1 MRLPVTVLTILL
13 VTGCGWRFPLWPDTR
28 SAADR
33 AREVEPHCTR
43 DADRNGAGS
52 FTASLVESVEPDY
65 SVVMSSNDRVSH
77 LRGARL
83 HLRPDAT
90 ATAAALQRKLECHEA
105 LVTLGKVSA
114 LQGDPFVLRDVWLD
128 IHVEFAGDD
137 LVTSVAVARY
147 DIDDARQVLA
157 RARSFAA
164 SSR

>member
-1 MRLPVTVLTILL
+1 MLL

-33 AREVEPHCTR
+33 AREFEPHCTR
-43 DADRNGAGS
+43 DADRNGAES
-52 FTASLVESVEPDY
+52 FTGSLIESVEPDY
-65 SVVMSSNDRVSH
+65 SVVMSSNDRAIH

-83 HLRPDAT
+83 HLRPDAS
-90 ATAAALQRKLECHEA
+90 ATPAALQRKLECHEA
-105 LVTLGKVSA
+105 LVTLGKASA

-128 IHVEFAGDD
+128 IHVEFAGDN
-137 LVTSVAVARY
+137 LVASVAVDKY
-147 DIDDARQVLA
+147 DVDDARQVLE